1 MSTYMPF
8 ICIAVGAAI
17 NWRGLPPKI
26 LKIID
31 GLTNIALLVLMI
43 IIGLNIGT
51 SPEVIGNL
59 GRIGLNCLLISFCA
73 VAFSVI
79 LVRICEG
86 TIMPLEEIRV
96 QLAKENNKV
105 VEIEGA
111 KKFDPLIVLL
121 PGCIGAGILAGYFVW
136 PDISAQFMDG
146 VLLVTLFF
154 LYLGAGTTL
163 GANKEVFTYIQRLGF
178 RVLIMPVAIFV
189 GCIIGGLVSGPLL
202 DVPMHISVISST
214 GMSYYS
220 LTGAFMTETY
230 GIEAGTYGFIVNVF
244 RDVYTVGLLPI
255 WVKISKGSPIASGG
269 CSCMDSMLIPVT
281 RAVGPELGM
290 VALISST
297 ILTFFVPVWLP
308 LSHMLLEML

>member
-8 ICIAVGAAI
+8 ICIAVGALM
-17 NWRGLPPKI
+17 NWRGLPQKA
-26 LKIID
+26 LKLFDI
-31 GLTNIALLVLMI
+31 LTNVALLVLMI

-59 GRIGLNCLLISFCA
+59 GRIGLNCVLISFSA
-73 VAFSVI
+73 VAFSVL

-86 TIMPLEEIRV
+86 TIMPLEKIRI
-96 QLAKENNKV
+96 QLAKENNKP
-105 VEIEGA
+105 IDTEGA
-111 KKFDPLIVLL
+111 KKFDPLVVLL
-121 PGCIGAGILAGYFVW
+121 PGCIAAGILGGYFVW
-136 PDISAQFMDG
+136 SDISETFMDTA
-146 VLLVTLFF
+146 LLIDLFF
-154 LYLGAGTTL
+154 LYLGAGITL
-163 GANKEVFTYIQRLGF
+163 GGNKEVFTYIKRLGF
-178 RVLIMPVAIFV
+178 RILIMPIAIFV
-189 GCIIGGLVSGPLL
+189 GCIFGGLLSGLLL
-202 DVPMHISVISST
+202 DVPLHISVISST

-230 GIEAGTYGFIVNVF
+230 GIEAGTYGFMVNVF
-244 RDVYTVGLLPI
+244 RDVYTVGLMSIL
-255 WVKISKGSPIASGG
+255 VRISKGSPIASGG

-308 LSHMLLEML
+308 LTQLIF